1 MTVMMK
7 QLQTTTFDA
16 AFERYD
22 AILDRLP
29 PVVVQQTP
37 KQATCLEE
45 VVDHYDGFLLDSF
58 GVLNVGNSAIEGA
71 AGVLD
76 DLRQRHIPFRVL
88 TNAASYTSSEAFHKY
103 QHLGLDI
110 RRDEIVSSRD
120 TLFENLSEY
129 SQISQWAAIATPQDE
144 FQDTQQDVSNLFEV
158 SGSWDD
164 VPAFLFLT
172 AENWTQP
179 HQDRLIESLLR
190 NPRPVIVGNPD
201 LVAPRENGLTIE
213 PGFWAHDLWDKT
225 QADVVFFGKPYH
237 HAFDIAL
244 NAWGAGHYAMVG
256 DTLHTDILGGQAV
269 GLDTIC
275 LTQHGL
281 FRNKPIAPF
290 IARSGI
296 MPTWIMPA
304 LAKLQ

>member
-1 MTVMMK
+1 MTAMTVQQK
-7 QLQTTTFDA
+7 TITFHA
-16 AFERYD
+16 AFDRYE
-22 AILDRLP
+22 AIRDRLP
-29 PVVVQQTP
+29 SVVVQQASR
-37 KQATCLEE
+37 QATCLDEM
-45 VVDHYDGFLLDSF
+45 VDYYEGFLLDSF

-71 AGVLD
+71 ARVLE
-76 DLRQRHIPFRVL
+76 DLRLRHIPFRIL
-88 TNAASYTSSEAFHKY
+88 TNAASYTSQDAFHKY
-103 QHLGLDI
+103 KHLGLDI
-110 RRDEIVSSRD
+110 RRDEIISSRD
-120 TLFENLSEY
+120 TLFANLSEY

-144 FQDTQQDVSNLFEV
+144 FQDTKQDVSNLFEV

-172 AENWTQP
+172 AENWTQA

-190 NPRPVIVGNPD
+190 HPRPVIVGNPD

-213 PGFWAHDLWDKT
+213 PGFWAHDLRDKT

-281 FRNKPIAPF
+281 FRNKPLAPF

-296 MPTWIMPA
+296 MPIWTMPA
-304 LAKLQ
+304 LAKL

>member
-1 MTVMMK
+1 MTAMTVQQK
-7 QLQTTTFDA
+7 TITFHA
-16 AFERYD
+16 AFDRYE
-22 AILDRLP
+22 AIRDRLP
-29 PVVVQQTP
+29 SVVVQQASR
-37 KQATCLEE
+37 QATCLDEM
-45 VVDHYDGFLLDSF
+45 VDYYDGFLLDSF

-71 AGVLD
+71 ARVLE
-76 DLRQRHIPFRVL
+76 DLRLRHIPFRIL
-88 TNAASYTSSEAFHKY
+88 TNAASYTSQDAFHKY
-103 QHLGLDI
+103 KHLGLDI
-110 RRDEIVSSRD
+110 RRDEIISSRD
-120 TLFENLSEY
+120 TLFANLSEY

-144 FQDTQQDVSNLFEV
+144 FQDTKQDVSNLFEV

-172 AENWTQP
+172 AENWTQA

-190 NPRPVIVGNPD
+190 HPRPVIVGNPN

-213 PGFWAHDLWDKT
+213 PGFWAHDLRDKT

-281 FRNKPIAPF
+281 FRNKPLAPF

-296 MPTWIMPA
+296 MPTWTMPA
-304 LAKLQ
+304 LAKL

>member
-1 MTVMMK
+1 MTAITMQQK
-7 QLQTTTFDA
+7 TITFDA
-16 AFERYD
+16 AFDRYD
-22 AILDRLP
+22 AIRDRLP
-29 PVVVQQTP
+29 SAVVQQASR
-37 KQATCLEE
+37 QATCLDE
-45 VVDHYDGFLLDSF
+45 VVDYYDGFLLDSF
-58 GVLNVGNSAIEGA
+58 GVLNVGNRAIEGA
-71 AGVLD
+71 ARVLD

-88 TNAASYTSSEAFHKY
+88 TNAASYSSLKAFHNYK
-103 QHLGLDI
+103 HLGLDI
-110 RRDEIVSSRD
+110 RQEEIVSSRD
-120 TLFENLSEY
+120 TLFANLSAY
-129 SQISQWAAIATPQDE
+129 SQISQWAAIATPEDQ
-144 FQDTQQDVSNLFEV
+144 FQDTQLDVSNLFEV

-164 VPAFLFLT
+164 VPGFLFLT
-172 AENWTQP
+172 AENWTQA

-190 NPRPVIVGNPD
+190 HPRPVIVGNPD

-225 QADVVFFGKPYH
+225 RADVVLFGKPFH

-281 FRNKPIAPF
+281 FRNKPLAPF

-304 LAKLQ
+304 LAKI

>member
-1 MTVMMK
+1 MTVMMM

-22 AILDRLP
+22 AIRDRLP
-29 PVVVQQTP
+29 PVVVQQAP

-45 VVDHYDGFLLDSF
+45 VVDQYDGFLFDSF

-110 RRDEIVSSRD
+110 RRDEIISSRD
-120 TLFENLSEY
+120 TLFANLSKH

-144 FQDTQQDVSNLFEV
+144 FRDTQQDVNNLFEI

-164 VPAFLFLT
+164 VPGFLFLT
-172 AENWTQP
+172 AENWTQA

-190 NPRPVIVGNPD
+190 HPRPVIVGNPD

-225 QADVVFFGKPYH
+225 QADVVFFGKPFH

-275 LTQHGL
+275 LTQYGL
-281 FRNKPIAPF
+281 FRNKPLAPF

-304 LAKLQ
+304 LAKL

>member
-1 MTVMMK
+1 MTAMTVQQK
-7 QLQTTTFDA
+7 TITFHA
-16 AFERYD
+16 AFDRYE
-22 AILDRLP
+22 AIRDRLP
-29 PVVVQQTP
+29 SVVVQQASR
-37 KQATCLEE
+37 QATCLDEM
-45 VVDHYDGFLLDSF
+45 VDYYDGFLLDSF

-71 AGVLD
+71 ARVLE
-76 DLRQRHIPFRVL
+76 DLRLRHIPFRIL
-88 TNAASYTSSEAFHKY
+88 TNAASYTSQDAFNKY
-103 QHLGLDI
+103 KHLGLDI
-110 RRDEIVSSRD
+110 RRDEIISSRD
-120 TLFENLSEY
+120 TLFANLSEY

-144 FQDTQQDVSNLFEV
+144 FQDTKQDVSNLFEV

-172 AENWTQP
+172 AENWTQA

-190 NPRPVIVGNPD
+190 HPRPVIVGNPD

-213 PGFWAHDLWDKT
+213 PGFWAHDLRDKT

-281 FRNKPIAPF
+281 FRNKPLAPF

-296 MPTWIMPA
+296 MPTWTMPA
-304 LAKLQ
+304 LAKL

>member
-1 MTVMMK
+1 MTAITMQQK
-7 QLQTTTFDA
+7 TITFDA
-16 AFERYD
+16 AFDRYD
-22 AILDRLP
+22 VIRDRLP
-29 PVVVQQTP
+29 SAVVQQASR
-37 KQATCLEE
+37 QATCLDE
-45 VVDHYDGFLLDSF
+45 VVDYYDGFLLDSF
-58 GVLNVGNSAIEGA
+58 GVLNVGNRAIEGA
-71 AGVLD
+71 ARVLD

-88 TNAASYTSSEAFHKY
+88 TNAASYSSLKAFHNYK
-103 QHLGLDI
+103 HLGLDI
-110 RRDEIVSSRD
+110 RQEEIVSSRD
-120 TLFENLSEY
+120 TLFANLSAY
-129 SQISQWAAIATPQDE
+129 SQISQWAAIATPEDQ
-144 FQDTQQDVSNLFEV
+144 FQDTQLDVSNLFEV

-164 VPAFLFLT
+164 VPGFLFLT
-172 AENWTQP
+172 AENWTQA

-190 NPRPVIVGNPD
+190 HPRPVIVGNPD

-225 QADVVFFGKPYH
+225 QADVVLFGKPFH

-244 NAWGAGHYAMVG
+244 NAWGAGNYAMVG

-281 FRNKPIAPF
+281 FRNKPLAPF

-304 LAKLQ
+304 LAKI

>member
-1 MTVMMK
+1 MTAMTVQQK
-7 QLQTTTFDA
+7 TITFHA
-16 AFERYD
+16 AFDRYE
-22 AILDRLP
+22 AIRDRLP
-29 PVVVQQTP
+29 SVVVQQASR
-37 KQATCLEE
+37 QATCLDEM
-45 VVDHYDGFLLDSF
+45 VDYYDGFLLDSF

-71 AGVLD
+71 ARVLE
-76 DLRQRHIPFRVL
+76 DLRLRHIPFRIL
-88 TNAASYTSSEAFHKY
+88 TNAASYTSQDAFHKY
-103 QHLGLDI
+103 KHLGLDI
-110 RRDEIVSSRD
+110 RRDEIISSRD
-120 TLFENLSEY
+120 TLFANLSEY

-144 FQDTQQDVSNLFEV
+144 FQDTKQDVSNLFEV

-172 AENWTQP
+172 PENWTQA

-190 NPRPVIVGNPD
+190 HPRPVIVGNPD

-213 PGFWAHDLWDKT
+213 PGFWAHDLRDKT

-281 FRNKPIAPF
+281 FRNKPLAPF

-296 MPTWIMPA
+296 MPTWTMPA
-304 LAKLQ
+304 LAKL

>member
-1 MTVMMK
+1 MTVMTM
-7 QLQTTTFDA
+7 QLQTTTFEA
-16 AFERYD
+16 AFERYE
-22 AILDRLP
+22 AIRDRLP
-29 PVVVQQTP
+29 PVVVQQAP
-37 KQATCLEE
+37 KHANCLGE
-45 VVDHYDGFLLDSF
+45 VVDYYDGFLFDSF

-120 TLFENLSEY
+120 TLFANLSEY

-158 SGSWDD
+158 SGSWDE
-164 VPAFLFLT
+164 VPGFLFLT
-172 AENWTQP
+172 AENWTQA
-179 HQDRLIESLLR
+179 HQDRLIESLR
-190 NPRPVIVGNPD
+190 RDPRPVIVGNPD

-213 PGFWAHDLWDKT
+213 PGYWAHDLWDKT
-225 QADVVFFGKPYH
+225 QADVVFFGKPFH

-281 FRNKPIAPF
+281 FRNKPLAPF

-304 LAKLQ
+304 LANL